1 MIEDDDAIARV
12 LRPSGRR
19 ADVPA
24 ERAAR
29 VRAAVHDEWR
39 AHTRRSTVRL
49 RVLAAV
55 GLLAVGSTLAI
66 RIGGGRSAV
75 PALPPKTVAQIE
87 RVEGE
92 TTLALPGGSARPA
105 AVRLGGGGA
114 VQTGEWVQTGRD
126 GRCALRLA
134 DGTSLRLDTGGRL
147 RMMSPTIV
155 ELTGGTLYF
164 DTGRSAAGLEVRTP
178 LGTIH
183 DIGTQF
189 EVRLQNSSLRL
200 RVRTG
205 LAELRR
211 GADVVA
217 ARAGTELTLADG
229 ATTTRAVATFGPE
242 WGWTAHLAT
251 PFDTE
256 GQPLAAFLEYL
267 THEYGWTLQ
276 YADPALARDASSTI
290 LHGSIRGLQPE
301 EALAVAL
308 TTSGLSYRFRDGGE
322 VLVFRNTEAR

>member
-1 MIEDDDAIARV
+1 
-12 LRPSGRR
+12 
-19 ADVPA
+19 
-24 ERAAR
+24 
-29 VRAAVHDEWR
+29 
-39 AHTRRSTVRL
+39 
-49 RVLAAV
+49 
-55 GLLAVGSTLAI
+55 
-66 RIGGGRSAV
+66 
-75 PALPPKTVAQIE
+75 
-87 RVEGE
+87 
-92 TTLALPGGSARPA
+92 
-105 AVRLGGGGA
+105 
-114 VQTGEWVQTGRD
+114 
-126 GRCALRLA
+126 
-134 DGTSLRLDTGGRL
+134 
-147 RMMSPTIV
+147 
-155 ELTGGTLYF
+155 LYF

-217 ARAGTELTLADG
+217 ARAGTELTLAGG
-229 ATTTRAVATFGPE
+229 ATTTRAVATFGSE